1 MKIKKAENAEQ
12 SGARDVE
19 WIVAQKNWS
28 KSRKSFYGRVKE
40 RYRKMEG
47 KWEEVTTGKLFE
59 QVDKEVR
66 RTFLYDFNYF
76 CEGNVFIR
84 GKQPF
89 SLPLP
94 CRKGAKWT
102 SPGQDA
108 FVSLSLHVFGLQ
120 LH

>member
-1 MKIKKAENAEQ
+1 M
-12 SGARDVE
+12 
-19 WIVAQKNWS
+19 
-28 KSRKSFYGRVKE
+28 
-40 RYRKMEG
+40 
-47 KWEEVTTGKLFE
+47 TTGKLFE

-94 CRKGAKWT
+94 CRKGAK
-102 SPGQDA
+102 
-108 FVSLSLHVFGLQ
+108 
-120 LH
+120 

>member
-1 MKIKKAENAEQ
+1 M
-12 SGARDVE
+12 
-19 WIVAQKNWS
+19 
-28 KSRKSFYGRVKE
+28 
-40 RYRKMEG
+40 
-47 KWEEVTTGKLFE
+47 TTGKLFE

-89 SLPLP
+89 GLPLP

-102 SPGQDA
+102 STGGDA
-108 FVSLSLHVFGLQ
+108 FVSFSLNVFGLQ
-120 LH
+120 NH